1 MIPQRAHRAHRINF
15 SLFYFAVFFEIKG
28 QHQLRLR
35 YLKIQH
41 SYSVFSNPNNGLR
54 CRLRLARRA
63 LRLCYD
69 RPLRLRE
76 LLREP

>member
-1 MIPQRAHRAHRINF
+1 MPRRAHRAHRINF
-15 SLFYFAVFFEIKG
+15 SLFLLCRFFFEIKG

-35 YLKIQH
+35 YLKTQH
-41 SYSVFSNPNNGLR
+41 NHSVFSNHNNGLR
-54 CRLRLARRA
+54 RRLRLGRRA

-69 RPLRLRE
+69 CPLRLRE